1 MRIEKHVFPKIG
13 KTPISQLEIPDILN
27 VVKPVEQEGHV
38 ATAKFVLQSISQ
50 IFRYAV
56 LSGRAKHN
64 IAADL
69 QGVLRPVQTTHH
81 ATITNEAR
89 WANFCGVL
97 TNTKDIIR
105 RLVS

>member
-13 KTPISQLEIPDILN
+13 KTPITQLEIPDILN

-38 ATAKFVLQSISQ
+38 ATARFVLQSISQ

-56 LSGRAKHN
+56 LSGRSKHN

-69 QGVLRPVQTTHH
+69 QGVL
-81 ATITNEAR
+81 
-89 WANFCGVL
+89 
-97 TNTKDIIR
+97 TNTKDIIL
-105 RLVS
+105 RLVF